1 MAAFNP
7 LLRRA
12 AVATAL
18 ATTLGIGAASAR
30 PVLTVDDSDP
40 DTMSITASGFIGGL
54 LVWVGGGYTALA
66 DGGTLTLPDGAYFIH
81 GTWAWPSSVDANG
94 SITLQ
99 FAKPPD
105 MVPVVSGLTLE
116 WTDFPATDTTI
127 LNAWIMGDVGKPWH
141 GSVEPTLDPASGTAT
156 ASLPEKLFVSFRPE
170 TEAATLPEPAS
181 LGLLATALAL
191 VALTRRRCA
200 ASPAR
205 RVPSRRSRPHG
216 GPRG

>member
-1 MAAFNP
+1 MATFNAS
-7 LLRRA
+7 LRTA
-12 AVATAL
+12 AIAATL
-18 ATTLGIGAASAR
+18 AATGIAGAR

-40 DTMSITASGFIGGL
+40 STMSITASGFTGGL
-54 LVWVGGGYTALA
+54 LVDIGGAYTALP
-66 DGGTLTLPDGAYFIH
+66 DGDTLTLPDGAYFIH
-81 GTWAWPSSVDANG
+81 GTWAWPSSVDQNG

-105 MVPVVSGLTLE
+105 MISVVSGLQLD
-116 WTDFPATDTTI
+116 WTDFPATDTTT

-170 TEAATLPEPAS
+170 TEIATVPEPGS

-191 VALTRRRCA
+191 MALAHGRAGRRKM
-200 ASPAR
+200 
-205 RVPSRRSRPHG
+205 
-216 GPRG
+216 